1 MAWIVGGVVLL
12 WVVVYLLPDLFWHH
26 LQWHAAFGSR
36 DQHQIALTFDD
47 GPGPD
52 TAHILQILRERHAH
66 ATFFVIA
73 ERAQQYPKVLQEMV
87 EEGHEIGLH
96 GYQHKSMYL
105 FWPWTVAHEIR
116 RGRDIIELITGVR
129 PLVYRPPW
137 GHHNLMTGIVAHR
150 LGLKRV
156 LWNIAPDDWKT
167 GQTAQDIEHSVGQLA
182 HPGSI
187 VVMHDA
193 GGDRQATV
201 QALGPIIDR
210 VREFGLSPVTIS
222 QLKPEESELR
232 RWWTWWELRFTRQ
245 WDIDTVPSS
254 IGGDPVLR
262 LGLVR
267 YPFRAAVLSTGRK
280 ISRGQFMGEIHFG
293 NPALSQLSSSRAGGL
308 RAFHAVLR
316 SLSDVA
322 KFVQGSEKYRDI
334 VVVGGITLLDASSAI
349 EKLGFD
355 RIPISGFRKW
365 SMWVYLI
372 ILMAIYHADG
382 WNTLKRFF
390 RLRPVLLLMDRDTLI
405 KRYLRSS
412 NPRRA

>member
-1 MAWIVGGVVLL
+1 
-12 WVVVYLLPDLFWHH
+12 
-26 LQWHAAFGSR
+26 
-36 DQHQIALTFDD
+36 
-47 GPGPD
+47 
-52 TAHILQILRERHAH
+52 
-66 ATFFVIA
+66 
-73 ERAQQYPKVLQEMV
+73 
-87 EEGHEIGLH
+87 
-96 GYQHKSMYL
+96 
-105 FWPWTVAHEIR
+105 
-116 RGRDIIELITGVR
+116 
-129 PLVYRPPW
+129 
-137 GHHNLMTGIVAHR
+137 
-150 LGLKRV
+150 
-156 LWNIAPDDWKT
+156 
-167 GQTAQDIEHSVGQLA
+167 
-182 HPGSI
+182 
-187 VVMHDA
+187 
-193 GGDRQATV
+193 
-201 QALGPIIDR
+201 
-210 VREFGLSPVTIS
+210 
-222 QLKPEESELR
+222 
-232 RWWTWWELRFTRQ
+232 
-245 WDIDTVPSS
+245 
-254 IGGDPVLR
+254 
-262 LGLVR
+262 
-267 YPFRAAVLSTGRK
+267 
-280 ISRGQFMGEIHFG
+280 MGEIHFG